1 MNAIIAC
8 EVMREELKKVRVEQ
22 PVTFHFVSMGLHRW
36 PERLRDELHR
46 LLAETSGVERVVLAF
61 GLCGGAAAG
70 LPAPGVPLTIPRVHD
85 CIPLLL
91 GSPEAHAQLRDE
103 EKGTFFVSGGWLEG
117 ERTVFTEYRRVRE
130 RYGEQK
136 ARRVMATMFDAYRRL
151 VFIHTGHPREDKHL
165 ATARELAQL
174 LDLSFAERDGG
185 SAWLE
190 RLVNGP
196 WEGDDF
202 ITIQPG
208 TVLDETAFGTSAG
221 RAGE

>member
-1 MNAIIAC
+1 
-8 EVMREELKKVRVEQ
+8 
-22 PVTFHFVSMGLHRW
+22 
-36 PERLRDELHR
+36 
-46 LLAETSGVERVVLAF
+46 
-61 GLCGGAAAG
+61 
-70 LPAPGVPLTIPRVHD
+70 
-85 CIPLLL
+85 
-91 GSPEAHAQLRDE
+91 
-103 EKGTFFVSGGWLEG
+103 
-117 ERTVFTEYRRVRE
+117 
-130 RYGEQK
+130 
-136 ARRVMATMFDAYRRL
+136 MATMFDAYRRL

-165 ATARELAQL
+165 ATAQELAQL